1 MAIAFDLFL
10 NISRSSFLNTYF
22 RNSILIMSLKEE
34 IATTIRNV
42 PDFPKPGI
50 QFKDIT
56 PLMENA
62 ELSRKIVQ
70 QMKAELSGLKP
81 DCIIGVES
89 RGFLYGMALAM
100 EMGIPFITVRKKGK
114 LPYKTIT
121 YKYDLEYGSAEIEM
135 HVDSIK
141 PGWKVVV
148 HDDLLAT
155 GGTATAA
162 AELAKMQGGNV
173 VGFCFLVELSFLDG
187 RQKLHSYSPNIIN
200 LVSF

>member
-1 MAIAFDLFL
+1 MTLEQEL
-10 NISRSSFLNTYF
+10 T
-22 RNSILIMSLKEE
+22 E
-34 IATTIRNV
+34 TIRTV

-50 QFKDIT
+50 MFKDIT
-56 PLMENA
+56 PLMENPQLSKRIVA
-62 ELSRKIVQ
+62 E
-70 QMKAELSGLKP
+70 MKKQLEILKP

-89 RGFLYGMALAM
+89 RGFLYGLPLAM
-100 EMGIPFITVRKKGK
+100 ELNIPFITVRKKGK

-141 PGWKVVV
+141 PGWKVIV

-162 AELAKMQGGNV
+162 AELAKMQGGNIL
-173 VGFCFLVELSFLDG
+173 GFCFLVELSFLNG
-187 RQKLHSYSPNIIN
+187 VQKLTPYSPNIIN